1 MSATILSPGCV
12 VIIGAGH
19 AAGQVCA
26 SLRQEGW
33 QGRIVLIGDEPYL
46 PYQRPPLSKK
56 FLQGEFEES
65 RLFVKPEAFYEQQN
79 IECRLNTRVIR
90 IDHEKRQVATEAGEF
105 IDFDRLIIATGAA
118 PRKISIP
125 GIKADGVCELRTMRD
140 ALNLRA
146 RLSEKSKLVI
156 IGAGYIGL
164 EVAATARALGASVT
178 VIEAADRVL
187 SRVTGPEMS
196 RFFQNLHCEQGV
208 DIRLGETVAGFKSED
223 GVLTSCRLSSG
234 EILPASIAVIGIG
247 VTPNVNIA
255 EQAALPVENGIVVDE
270 YARTIDPQIYAIGDC
285 SNHPSELLGR
295 RLRLES
301 VPNALEQAKTA
312 AAAICGKDKP
322 YNQTPWFWSDQY
334 DVKLQ
339 TAGLCEGYDQ
349 LLFRG
354 DPEAHKFS
362 ASYLKGDIL
371 IAIDAVNSPADFL
384 PAKKLIADKAQIN
397 RSKFD
402 DPEIPYKECFK

>member
-1 MSATILSPGCV
+1 MSATILSSGCV
-12 VIIGAGH
+12 VIVGAGH
-19 AAGQVCA
+19 AAGQACA

-56 FLQGEFEES
+56 FLQGEFEEH
-65 RLFVKPEAFYEQQN
+65 RLFVKPEAFYQQQN
-79 IECRLNTRVIR
+79 IECHLGVRAIR
-90 IDHEKRQVATEAGEF
+90 IDHEKRQVATDDGKF
-105 IDFDRLIIATGAA
+105 FDFDRLIIATGAT

-125 GIKADGVCELRTMRD
+125 GIDVDGVCELRSMGD
-140 ALNLRA
+140 ALDLRA
-146 RLSEKSKLVI
+146 RLSANSKLVI

-178 VIEAADRVL
+178 VVEAADRVL

-196 RFFQNLHCEQGV
+196 RFFQNLHREQGV
-208 DIRLGETVAGFKSED
+208 DIRLGETVTEFQSKD
-223 GVLTSCRLSSG
+223 GVLTACRLSNG
-234 EILPASIAVIGIG
+234 EILQATIAVVGVG
-247 VTPNVNIA
+247 VTPNVSIA
-255 EQAALPVENGIVVDE
+255 EQAALPVKNGIVVDE

-285 SNHPSELLGR
+285 SNHPSALLDR
-295 RLRLES
+295 RIRLES
-301 VPNALEQAKTA
+301 VPNALDQAKTA

-354 DPEAHKFS
+354 DPAAHKFS
-362 ASYLKGDIL
+362 ASYLKGDVL
-371 IAIDAVNSPADFL
+371 IAVDAVNSPADFL

-397 RSKFD
+397 RAKFD
-402 DPEIPYKECFK
+402 DPEIPYKDCFG

>member
-1 MSATILSPGCV
+1 M
-12 VIIGAGH
+12 IIGAGH
-19 AAGQVCA
+19 AAGQACA

-56 FLQGEFEES
+56 FLQGEFEEH

-79 IECRLNTRVIR
+79 IECHLGVRAIR
-90 IDHEKRQVATEAGEF
+90 IDHEKRQVATDAGQL
-105 IDFDRLIIATGAA
+105 IDFDRLILATGAT
-118 PRKISIP
+118 PRKISTP
-125 GIKADGVCELRTMRD
+125 GIEADGVCELRSMRD
-140 ALNLRA
+140 ALDLRT
-146 RLSEKSKLVI
+146 RLSAKSNLVI

-164 EVAATARALGASVT
+164 EVAATARALGATVT
-178 VIEAADRVL
+178 VVEAADRVL
-187 SRVTGPEMS
+187 SRVTGPELS
-196 RFFQNLHCEQGV
+196 RFFQNLHREQGV
-208 DIRLGETVAGFKSED
+208 DIRLGETVTRFDSKN
-223 GVLTSCRLSSG
+223 GVLNSCRLSNG
-234 EILPASIAVIGIG
+234 EIIQATIAVIGIG
-247 VTPNVNIA
+247 VTPNVSVA
-255 EQAALPVENGIVVDE
+255 EQAALPVKNGIVVDE

-285 SNHPSELLGR
+285 SNHPSALFGR

-301 VPNALEQAKTA
+301 VPNALDQAKTA

-354 DPEAHKFS
+354 DPAARKFS
-362 ASYLKGDIL
+362 ASYLIGDVL

-397 RSKFD
+397 RGKFD
-402 DPEIPYKECFK
+402 DPEIPYKDCFA